1 MNYPYKKGWWETKD
15 HKKLK
20 IEDMET
26 SHIENTIRYL
36 KNHRNFYDEEF
47 GDYDYDDGEPFY
59 YYDDN
64 SYLVEKKI
72 QELEYELNKRKKLEE
87 N

>member
-26 SHIENTIRYL
+26 SHIENTIKYL

-47 GDYDYDDGEPFY
+47 GGYGYDDEEPFY
-59 YYDDN
+59 YYDNN
-64 SYLVEKKI
+64 SHLVEKKI
-72 QELEYELNKRKKLEE
+72 QELEYELNKRRIS
-87 N
+87 